1 MTLMENMSVNTFDNA
16 DNMIPFK
23 ELQGTLVE
31 RDNRVCSSMRSWRAF
46 IRLRKGGFLKA
57 GFDWKDKEF
66 TDKHNHYVNP
76 DRFLEEVKKLKNY
89 SDIKLK
95 SDTSITPITPLI
107 TQENEGKEK
116 VNLSSDVNN
125 DNVESNND
133 NASGNTYLEKYVSEL
148 EQDKKRFIKEKED
161 MEARFA
167 MVFSGYDRVQKELY
181 ASEKEVTKLRLQ
193 LGASTPH
200 LSKNVMEEQENAPE
214 QKPEPEAVEV
224 VGASH
229 HTTPSQSPQTGHHED
244 FVSDEVI
251 SPSSISKPHT
261 EEDFGGEETPPPPDY
276 YEGKNNIDTT
286 YA

>member
-1 MTLMENMSVNTFDNA
+1 
-16 DNMIPFK
+16 
-23 ELQGTLVE
+23 
-31 RDNRVCSSMRSWRAF
+31 
-46 IRLRKGGFLKA
+46 
-57 GFDWKDKEF
+57 
-66 TDKHNHYVNP
+66 
-76 DRFLEEVKKLKNY
+76 
-89 SDIKLK
+89 
-95 SDTSITPITPLI
+95 
-107 TQENEGKEK
+107 
-116 VNLSSDVNN
+116 
-125 DNVESNND
+125 
-133 NASGNTYLEKYVSEL
+133 
-148 EQDKKRFIKEKED
+148 

-193 LGASTPH
+193 LGAGTPH

-276 YEGKNNIDTT
+276 YEGENNIDTT